1 MAQNSRIYKA
11 NLSIADM
18 DRHYYAEHTLTLACH
33 PSETE
38 ERLMIRILAF
48 ALNAHP
54 DLLPAGGIAAADE
67 PDLWKK
73 DLTGSVELWIELGQ
87 PDERRILKA
96 CGRSREVIVYTFGNR
111 PELWFASVKTAVSR
125 AGNLRIVSVDAD
137 SAKNLARLA
146 GRTMGLQVSIE
157 DGDIWVR
164 TETDSVPVVTVPLQ

>member
-54 DLLPAGGIAAADE
+54 DLFPAGGIAAADE
-67 PDLWKK
+67 PDLWRK

-111 PELWFASVKTAVSR
+111 PELWFSSVKTAVSR
-125 AGNLRIVSVDAD
+125 TGNLRIVSVDAD